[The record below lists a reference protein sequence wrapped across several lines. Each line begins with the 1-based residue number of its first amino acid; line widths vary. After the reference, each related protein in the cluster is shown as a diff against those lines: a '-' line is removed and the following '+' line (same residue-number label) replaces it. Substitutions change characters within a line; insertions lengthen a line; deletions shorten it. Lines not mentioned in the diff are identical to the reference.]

1 MRRRA
6 SRRARGRP
14 TVSSLS
20 EVEELID
27 SRGRRRGLRVK
38 VPFLSRMSEAPEMQR
53 LLRQRVRRK
62 GWRIDGLEHLDPL
75 VGIHPI
81 LALAD
86 AVLDH
91 VIADYTGAPASAS
104 VPWPDVLQL
113 ARMARAV
120 APRRRRRRRRARAP
134 TSIALL
140 RDAGGALSDVR
151 LGSIALEDVLRQ
163 LGELL
168 EEIGCRISTERCRR
182 PGMVELLRGDQ
193 RLTQTLLNLKIP
205 ASEFNLL

>member
-6 SRRARGRP
+6 SSRARGRP
-14 TVSSLS
+14 ARVSSLRK
-20 EVEELID
+20 VEELID
-27 SRGRRRGLRVK
+27 SRGRKRGLRVK
-38 VPFLSRMSEAPEMQR
+38 VAFLSRMSEAPEMRR
-53 LLRQRVRRK
+53 LLRQRVRTK

-75 VGIHPI
+75 GGIHHI

-140 RDAGGALSDVR
+140 RDAGEPLCDVR

-168 EEIGCRISTERCRR
+168 EEIGCRIV
-182 PGMVELLRGDQ
+182 G
-193 RLTQTLLNLKIP
+193 
-205 ASEFNLL
+205 